1 MLSLWTPFTQGLP
14 GTCQVCARWPAQAV
28 CHACSQRFAAQR
40 PRCHTCAQVLLSPGP
55 CCGACL
61 TRPGALRQC
70 VAAVDYAFPW
80 DGLLARFKFQGESG
94 WAQVLAGLMLEAPGA
109 LPLLAGA
116 DWIVPVPLS
125 AQRLGQRGYN
135 QAWELVKALRRQAR
149 ARGQPV
155 AGGLAEA
162 LVRTRH
168 TPDQHSLPRQERLQN
183 LHGAFASHPA
193 QAARLAGAQLLLVD
207 DVSTTGATLNSAAR
221 SLLQAGARQVS
232 ALVFARTPET

>member
-1 MLSLWTPFTQGLP
+1 MLSPWTRLTQGLP
-14 GTCQVCARWPAQAV
+14 GTCQVCERWPAQPV
-28 CHACSQRFAAQR
+28 CPACEQRFAVQR
-40 PRCHTCAQVLLSPGP
+40 PRCHTCAGLLLGAGP

-61 TRPGALRQC
+61 TRPGPLRQC
-70 VAAVDYAFPW
+70 VAAVDYAYPW
-80 DGLLARFKFQGESG
+80 DGLLARFKFQGESA
-94 WAQVLAGLMLEAPGA
+94 WAQVLARLMLDAPGA

-155 AGGLAEA
+155 AAGLAEA

-168 TPDQHSLPRQERLQN
+168 TPDQHGLARQQRLTN

-193 QAARLAGAQLLLVD
+193 QTARLAGAQVLLVD
-207 DVSTTGATLNSAAR
+207 DVSTTGATLHSAAQ
-221 SLLQAGARQVS
+221 SLLQAGARQVG
-232 ALVFARTPET
+232 ALVFARTPAS